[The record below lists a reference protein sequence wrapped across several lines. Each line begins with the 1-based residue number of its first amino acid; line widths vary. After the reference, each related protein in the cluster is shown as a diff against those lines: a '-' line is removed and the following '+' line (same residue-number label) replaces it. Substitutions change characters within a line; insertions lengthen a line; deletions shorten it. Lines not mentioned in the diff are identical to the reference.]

1 MGCHRCKK
9 LKLICKFSAQ
19 KQDKSEIEEDDG
31 SEYEVESESESE
43 EEFVHRNRKRKQ
55 REQSVDDLVDKKAK
69 KRKIE
74 KNANR
79 TLTADDDWSEFAK
92 FNEQIHKLYV
102 ELESLSFKSL
112 TINDSSH
119 PYFDDK
125 NALSNGYR
133 SIFEYRMENIINC
146 NLV

>member
-1 MGCHRCKK
+1 MIGI
-9 LKLICKFSAQ
+9 LIICKFSAQ

-55 REQSVDDLVDKKAK
+55 REQSDDDLVDNKAK

-79 TLTADDDWSEFAK
+79 TLTADDDWSEFVK
-92 FNEQIHKLYV
+92 FNEQIHKLHA
-102 ELESLSFKSL
+102 EDPGALPL
-112 TINDSSH
+112 DS
-119 PYFDDK
+119 PYLQSMTAFAA
-125 NALSNGYR
+125 NHHFLGTYPWP
-133 SIFEYRMENIINC
+133 IIDE
-146 NLV
+146 